1 MVPRKGPLSSGDGDK
16 GTGGARP
23 LPLLPS
29 GSPGD
34 ADRRASGNQGSG
46 GRRCQE
52 ARWPPGA
59 AAVGRW
65 PPGQWAARTRGVS
78 SWRGASVL
86 SRPERPLPE
95 MGWKPHHLRS
105 VLVKFK

>member
-1 MVPRKGPLSSGDGDK
+1 MATGRSSRGAVA
-16 GTGGARP
+16 ARP
-23 LPLLPS
+23 V
-29 GSPGD
+29 
-34 ADRRASGNQGSG
+34 G
-46 GRRCQE
+46 G
-52 ARWPPGA
+52 
-59 AAVGRW
+59 
-65 PPGQWAARTRGVS
+65 RTRGVS